1 MLEHKEELGFVIS
14 MFKVAITKYGFTL
27 NQEQQKY
34 RIAGVTQG
42 SARSEGGRQRD
53 PFRANNNQSLFTG
66 LCLCTTRAHPA
77 SPLALPGYP
86 DLGRSASKRPQK
98 EEFALTDTWQRGNG
112 RRALLNP
119 RLCIGGSRGELS
131 SVSV

>member
-34 RIAGVTQG
+34 PIAGVTQG

-53 PFRANNNQSLFTG
+53 PFQANNNQSLFTG
-66 LCLCTTRAHPA
+66 LCLCTAHPA
-77 SPLALPGYP
+77 SLLAFPGYP

-98 EEFALTDTWQRGNG
+98 EEFVLTDAWQRGDG
-112 RRALLNP
+112 RWALLNP
-119 RLCIGGSRGELS
+119 HLCIGGSSGELF